1 MVIYECN
8 TMLSKININKNGNV
22 LQEIDKLEAIWEK
35 KGAISYRRCGVK
47 IDLEEIMSPW
57 LVMDR

>member
-1 MVIYECN
+1 
-8 TMLSKININKNGNV
+8 MLSKININKNGNV